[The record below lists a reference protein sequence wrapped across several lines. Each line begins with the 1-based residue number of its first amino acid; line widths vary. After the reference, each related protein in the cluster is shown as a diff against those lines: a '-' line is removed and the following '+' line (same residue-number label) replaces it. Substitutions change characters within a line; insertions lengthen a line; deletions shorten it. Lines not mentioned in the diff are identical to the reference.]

1 MYLRTAHAEF
11 HLPTL
16 YKFIQSHPL
25 GILTTAIKSPI
36 HPLIQSSH
44 IPWVLDLP
52 PAPANNANP
61 QNANGHP
68 TPIGTLRGHIARAN
82 PQAKAMIESLT
93 SSSDTE
99 TTGIKRTVL
108 EEEVLILF
116 NHPVHAYVTP
126 KFYTETKPSTGKVV
140 STWNYAAVQVYGKAT
155 VIHDSTSDDL
165 QEFLGKQLDDLAR
178 IGEEDIMGYTGTG
191 GRKTPWKV
199 SEAPE
204 SYSGVLK
211 KAIIG
216 VEIEV
221 VRMEG
226 KFKLS
231 QELRD
236 GDREGT
242 VEGFRA
248 LGTEEG
254 ERMAEMIEERDEVKR
269 GEKGHSSGGS

>member
-16 YKFIQSHPL
+16 YKFIQTHPL

-36 HPLIQSSH
+36 YPLIQSSH
-44 IPWVLDLP
+44 IPWVLDMPPP
-52 PAPANNANP
+52 PADNANP
-61 QNANGHP
+61 QVADGS
-68 TPIGTLRGHIARAN
+68 TPIGTLRGHVARAN
-82 PQAKAMIESLT
+82 PQAKAMIESLISG
-93 SSSDTE
+93 SSSDE
-99 TTGIKRTVL
+99 IKRTVL
-108 EEEVLILF
+108 EEEVLVLF
-116 NHPVHAYVTP
+116 NHPVHSYVTP

-155 VIHDSTSDDL
+155 IFHSSNSDDL
-165 QEFLGKQLDDLAR
+165 SEFLNKQLNDLAK
-178 IGEEDIMGYTGTG
+178 IGEEDIMGYTGNEG
-191 GRKTPWKV
+191 KKAPWKV

-204 SYSGVLK
+204 SYSSLLK

-221 VRMEG
+221 LRMEG
-226 KFKLS
+226 KFKMS
-231 QELRD
+231 QELKD

-242 VEGFRA
+242 VGGFRA

-269 GEKGHSSGGS
+269 GSEGNLLGGS